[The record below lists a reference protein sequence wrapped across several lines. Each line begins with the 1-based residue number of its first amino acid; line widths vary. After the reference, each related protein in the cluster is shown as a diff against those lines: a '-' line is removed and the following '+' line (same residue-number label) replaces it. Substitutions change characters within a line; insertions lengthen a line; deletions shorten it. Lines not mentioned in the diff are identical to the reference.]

1 MSTIIMS
8 AICALVCIIPFILMK
23 KAGADKIRLLRK
35 FAEETFRSQSLT
47 AGESEY
53 NSGILM
59 AVDKDLSLL
68 VCCSN
73 QQGTVV
79 SQTVDLR
86 KVGKVVTNV
95 VKRQVNMSGIES
107 IIDKVEM
114 IFESKYGDQ
123 QKQTLLLYDS
133 SVRFQLYGELEMA
146 EKWSARLNTLLKEN
160 HRTDRPVM
168 V

>member
-1 MSTIIMS
+1 MSTIILS
-8 AICALVCIIPFILMK
+8 AVCALVCIIPFILMK
-23 KAGADKIRLLRK
+23 KAGADNIRLLRK
-35 FAEETFRSQSLT
+35 SVEKTFRSQSLT

-59 AVDKDLSLL
+59 AMDKDHSLL

-73 QQGTVV
+73 QQGTEV

-86 KVGKVVTNV
+86 RVGKVLTNV

-114 IFESKYGDQ
+114 IFEPQNGDQ
-123 QKQTLLLYDS
+123 QK
-133 SVRFQLYGELEMA
+133 
-146 EKWSARLNTLLKEN
+146 
-160 HRTDRPVM
+160 
-168 V
+168 